1 VASSADS
8 VDGGMKPTTLALVA
22 GEVSGDML
30 AARLMAGLKPRLPD
44 LRFTGIGGP
53 RMLEQGLASE
63 VAMDTLTV
71 RGLFEII
78 PRYRELK
85 GIQNRLRDRLILEK
99 PAAFIGADYPGFN
112 LGLEEQ
118 LKAAGIPT
126 VHFVGP
132 QIWAWRGGRIK
143 KIQRAVSHML
153 LIFPFEEELYARAG
167 VPATYIGHPL
177 AGQIPMEPDVAGAR
191 RLLGIADDTKVVT
204 VMPGSRMAEI
214 KYLTE
219 PFVGAVKSMAQRAQL
234 ENGAV
239 RFIAPMAG
247 ERQKAYFMDLAA
259 KAGLADVIG
268 SGTLQLIDGQSHACI
283 AAADAVLAASGTA
296 TLEVALFKK
305 PMVIAYKVMR
315 ASWEIMRHM
324 GYLPWIGLPNILAR
338 EFVVPEFLQHAATPE
353 ALAEATW
360 FQLTDENNRARLAQR
375 FTEIHHSLLRD
386 SARLSADA
394 VLQVIDRE
402 K

>member
-1 VASSADS
+1 MASSADS
-8 VDGGMKPTTLALVA
+8 ALSPAPSSAPSLALVA

-30 AARLMAGLKPRLPD
+30 AARLMAGLRPRLPGVT
-44 LRFTGIGGP
+44 FSGIGGP
-53 RMLEQGLASE
+53 RMHEQGLVSD
-63 VAMDTLTV
+63 VAMETLTV
-71 RGLFEII
+71 RGLL
-78 PRYRELK
+78 PVLLRYRELK
-85 GIQNRLRDRLILEK
+85 GIQNTLRDRLLLEK

-118 LKAAGIPT
+118 LRAAGIPT

-153 LIFPFEEELYARAG
+153 LIFPFEEALYRDAG

-177 AGQIPMEPDVAGAR
+177 AEQIPLQPDVAAAR
-191 RLLGIADDTKVVT
+191 RALGIPLDARVVT
-204 VMPGSRMAEI
+204 VMPGSRMSEI

-219 PFVGAVKSMAQRAQL
+219 PYLRTVQL
-234 ENGAV
+234 LAARDASV

-247 ERQKAYFMDLAA
+247 ERQKAYFMQLMAQ
-259 KAGLADVIG
+259 AGLQDVPL
-268 SGTLQLIDGQSHACI
+268 TLVDGQSHDCI

-296 TLEVALFKK
+296 TLEVALYKK
-305 PMVIAYKVMR
+305 PMVIAYKVLPAEWML
-315 ASWEIMRHM
+315 IRHM

-338 EFVVPEFLQHAATPE
+338 EFVVPEFLQHAATPA
-353 ALAEATW
+353 ALADALW
-360 FQLTDENNRARLAQR
+360 FQLTDENNRVRLQQR
-375 FTEIHHSLLRD
+375 FLDMHHSLLRD
-386 SARLSADA
+386 SATLSADA
-394 VLQVIDRE
+394 VLQVIG

>member
-1 VASSADS
+1 VH
-8 VDGGMKPTTLALVA
+8 LALVA

-30 AARLMAGLKPRLPD
+30 AARLMAGLGPYLPD
-44 LRFTGIGGP
+44 VRFSGIGGP
-53 RMLEQGLASE
+53 RMLEQGLASD
-63 VAMDTLTV
+63 VPMDTLTV
-71 RGLFEII
+71 RGLL
-78 PRYRELK
+78 PVLMRYRELK
-85 GIQNRLRDRLILEK
+85 GIQNQLRDRLLAER

-118 LKAAGIPT
+118 LRAGGIPT

-153 LIFPFEEELYARAG
+153 LIFPFEEALYRQAG

-177 AGQIPMEPDVAGAR
+177 AEQIPLAPDVAAAR
-191 RLLGIADDTKVVT
+191 RQLGIPEDAKVVT

-219 PFVGAVKSMAQRAQL
+219 PFAGAVKLLARR
-234 ENGAV
+234 EPGV

-247 ERQKAYFMDLAA
+247 ERQKAYFMELLA
-259 KAGLADVIG
+259 KAGLGDLIG
-268 SGTLQLIDGQSHACI
+268 DGVLQLVDGQSHACI

-296 TLEVALFKK
+296 TLEVALYKK
-305 PMVIAYKVMR
+305 PMVIAYKVLR
-315 ASWEIMRHM
+315 AEWELIRHM

-338 EFVVPEFLQHAATPE
+338 EFVVPEFLQQAATPQ
-353 ALAEATW
+353 ALADAVW
-360 FQLTDENNRARLAQR
+360 FQLTDDANRVKLQQR
-375 FTEIHHSLLRD
+375 FLEMHHSLLRN
-386 SARLSADA
+386 SAEASAKA
-394 VLQVIDRE
+394 VLDVIG
-402 K
+402 KK

>member
-1 VASSADS
+1 LTSPAH
-8 VDGGMKPTTLALVA
+8 LALVA

-30 AARLMAGLKPRLPD
+30 AARLMAGLKPHLPD
-44 LRFTGIGGP
+44 VRFSGIGGP
-53 RMLEQGLASE
+53 RMLEQGLHSD
-63 VAMDTLTV
+63 VPMDTLTV
-71 RGLFEII
+71 RGLFEVI

-85 GIQNRLRDRLILEK
+85 GIQNRLRDRLLAER

-118 LKAAGIPT
+118 LRVGGIPT

-153 LIFPFEEELYARAG
+153 LIFPFEEEIYRQAG

-177 AGQIPMEPDVAGAR
+177 AEQIPLQPDVAAAR
-191 RLLGIADDTKVVT
+191 RQLGIPLDAKVVT

-214 KYLTE
+214 KYLSVA
-219 PFVGAVKSMAQRAQL
+219 FAGAVRLLAQRDQS
-234 ENGAV
+234 V

-247 ERQKAYFMDLAA
+247 ERQKAYFMDLLA
-259 KAGLADVIG
+259 KAGLADLIG
-268 SGTLQLIDGQSHACI
+268 HGGLELIDGQSHACI

-338 EFVVPEFLQHAATPE
+338 EFVVPEFLQHAASPQ
-353 ALAEATW
+353 ALADAVW
-360 FQLTDENNRARLAQR
+360 FQLTDEANRVKLQQR
-375 FTEIHHSLLRD
+375 FLDMHHSLLRN
-386 SARLSADA
+386 SAEESSRA
-394 VLQVIDRE
+394 VLEVIDKR
-402 K
+402 

>member
-8 VDGGMKPTTLALVA
+8 ALSPAPSPAPSLALVA

-30 AARLMAGLKPRLPD
+30 AAKLMAGLSPRLPGVT
-44 LRFTGIGGP
+44 FSGIGGP
-53 RMLEQGLASE
+53 RMHEQGLVSD
-63 VAMDTLTV
+63 VAMETLTV
-71 RGLFEII
+71 RGLL
-78 PRYRELK
+78 PVLLRYRELK
-85 GIQNRLRDRLILEK
+85 GIQNTLRDRLLLEK

-118 LKAAGIPT
+118 LRAAGIPT

-153 LIFPFEEELYARAG
+153 LIFPFEEALYRDAG

-177 AGQIPMEPDVAGAR
+177 AEQIPLQPDVAAAR
-191 RLLGIADDTKVVT
+191 RALGIPLDARVVT
-204 VMPGSRMAEI
+204 VMPGSRMSEI

-219 PFVGAVKSMAQRAQL
+219 PYLRTVQL
-234 ENGAV
+234 LAARDASV

-247 ERQKAYFMDLAA
+247 ERQKAYFMQLMAQ
-259 KAGLADVIG
+259 AGLQDVPL
-268 SGTLQLIDGQSHACI
+268 TLVDGQSHDCI

-296 TLEVALFKK
+296 TLEVALYKK
-305 PMVIAYKVMR
+305 PMVIAYKVLPAEWML
-315 ASWEIMRHM
+315 IRHM

-338 EFVVPEFLQHAATPE
+338 EFVVPEFLQHAATPA
-353 ALAEATW
+353 ALADALW
-360 FQLTDENNRARLAQR
+360 FQLTDENNRVRLQQR
-375 FTEIHHSLLRD
+375 FLDMHHSLLRD
-386 SARLSADA
+386 SATLSADA
-394 VLQVIDRE
+394 VLQVIG

>member
-1 VASSADS
+1 
-8 VDGGMKPTTLALVA
+8 VA

-30 AARLMAGLKPRLPD
+30 AARLMAGLRPRLPEIH
-44 LRFTGIGGP
+44 FHGIGGP
-53 RMLEQGLASE
+53 RMLEQGLVSD
-63 VAMDTLTV
+63 VPMDTLTV
-71 RGLFEII
+71 RGLL
-78 PRYRELK
+78 PVLLRYRELK
-85 GIQNRLRDRLILEK
+85 GIQDRLRDRLILER

-118 LKAAGIPT
+118 LRASGIPT

-153 LIFPFEEELYARAG
+153 LIFPFEEEIYRQAG

-177 AGQIPMEPDVAGAR
+177 AEQIPLEPDVAAAR
-191 RLLGIADDTKVVT
+191 RELGLPPDAQVVT
-204 VMPGSRMAEI
+204 VMPGSRMSEI
-214 KYLTE
+214 KYLAE
-219 PFVGAVKSMAQRAQL
+219 PFTATVKLLAARARSD
-234 ENGAV
+234 NSAI

-247 ERQKAYFMDLAA
+247 ARQKAYFTELVA
-259 KAGLADVIG
+259 KAGLQDMID
-268 SGTLQLIDGQSHACI
+268 SGTLELVDGASHTCI

-305 PMVIAYKVMR
+305 PMVIAYKVLPAEWM
-315 ASWEIMRHM
+315 IIRHM

-353 ALAEATW
+353 ALADAVW
-360 FQLTDENNRARLAQR
+360 FQLTDEANRSRLQQR
-375 FTEIHHSLLRD
+375 FLDMHHSLLRD
-386 SARLSADA
+386 SAEASSQA
-394 VLQVIDRE
+394 VLDVIGLKR
-402 K
+402 